1 VCGAPII
8 DIELLKKNTEHNF
21 PGKEKHAVAVMFW
34 EAVEA
39 MTNADRAA
47 LLAFASGG

>member
-1 VCGAPII
+1 MCGTPII
-8 DIELLKKNTEHNF
+8 DIEQLKKNTEHSF

-34 EAVEA
+34 EVVGS